1 MVKGGEDGF
10 FLLRSHSL
18 EVRRGEWQVADQG
31 YASSGSLL
39 DWTRDS
45 GSWLVFCMLG
55 LGMTSVTEQL
65 QWAALD
71 RF

>member
-1 MVKGGEDGF
+1 MVKVDSF
-10 FLLRSHSL
+10 SSAHTSL
-18 EVRRGEWQVADQG
+18 EVRRGEWQVADQR
-31 YASSGSLL
+31 YASSESLL

-55 LGMTSVTEQL
+55 LGMTSVTGSWL
-65 QWAALD
+65 QWAAVD